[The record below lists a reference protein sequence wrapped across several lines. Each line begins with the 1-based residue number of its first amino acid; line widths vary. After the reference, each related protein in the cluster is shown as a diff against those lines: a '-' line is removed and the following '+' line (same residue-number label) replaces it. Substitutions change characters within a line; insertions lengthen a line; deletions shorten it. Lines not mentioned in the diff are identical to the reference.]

1 MNVTKTVKIPP
12 SNTKILNFNVPKL
25 KEGIYT
31 LETEGINGLIFKNS
45 SSLNFSPKNPKI
57 HIQTDKAVY
66 KPGDLIQYRIIVLDE
81 NTKPAKLDKS
91 LRLEFK
97 DAAGNFVKQIN
108 DIQLNKGVYM
118 GELQLS
124 EEPVLGVWSMK
135 AILGSN
141 EDNTKRENK
150 FEVDKYV
157 LPKFSVDIE
166 TTKNVYYKDPVKITV
181 SSKYTYGKP
190 VKGQALIKVA
200 SKYGQLKL
208 EKTIDVEGNGYAEFE
223 LDKVF
228 ELADPIVI
236 YDELYYM
243 QPVAIFVEMSEEYT
257 GNKYN
262 KTITI
267 HLHRSRYNIIKPWNV
282 NEFVVNQTFQ
292 IKVYVKNLD
301 GSPVQNGKHLAKLTI
316 NKNDKTTT
324 NEGNIEFLS
333 PLDKNGMAL
342 FNVTLNDT
350 GHYYQ
355 VNVTYAKRVEFLGGL
370 LGKKLED
377 QPEEY
382 VKSLQLIRLTQE

>member
-1 MNVTKTVKIPP
+1 M
-12 SNTKILNFNVPKL
+12 
-25 KEGIYT
+25 
-31 LETEGINGLIFKNS
+31 
-45 SSLNFSPKNPKI
+45 
-57 HIQTDKAVY
+57 
-66 KPGDLIQYRIIVLDE
+66 
-81 NTKPAKLDKS
+81 
-91 LRLEFK
+91 
-97 DAAGNFVKQIN
+97 
-108 DIQLNKGVYM
+108 
-118 GELQLS
+118 
-124 EEPVLGVWSMK
+124 
-135 AILGSN
+135 
-141 EDNTKRENK
+141 
-150 FEVDKYV
+150 
-157 LPKFSVDIE
+157 
-166 TTKNVYYKDPVKITV
+166 
-181 SSKYTYGKP
+181 
-190 VKGQALIKVA
+190 A
-200 SKYGQLKL
+200 SKYGHLKL
-208 EKTIDVEGNGYAEFE
+208 EKTIEVEGKGYAEFE

-324 NEGNIEFLS
+324 NEGDIEFLS

-355 VNVTYAKRVEFLGGL
+355 VNVTYANRVEFLGGL